1 MDVLNELCEFFKWKA
16 ASCEDEAKSW
26 LALAARLDPKPP
38 VKESTISLLR
48 NAPASCVK
56 MTYSQMDK
64 LKDIIEGLEC
74 QLDEI
79 LQQTPERSLAVTQ
92 AEREIRQALE
102 RVRRLKDGETMTYE
116 AVEKE
121 EPVI

>member
-1 MDVLNELCEFFKWKA
+1 MD
-16 ASCEDEAKSW
+16 EDME
-26 LALAARLDPKPP
+26 
-38 VKESTISLLR
+38 
-48 NAPASCVK
+48 
-56 MTYSQMDK
+56 K

-79 LQQTPERSLAVTQ
+79 LQNTADVDLAVTQ

>member
-1 MDVLNELCEFFKWKA
+1 
-16 ASCEDEAKSW
+16 
-26 LALAARLDPKPP
+26 
-38 VKESTISLLR
+38 
-48 NAPASCVK
+48 
-56 MTYSQMDK
+56 MDK

-79 LQQTPERSLAVTQ
+79 LQNTADENLAVTQ

-102 RVRRLKDGETMTYE
+102 RVRRLKDGETLTYE
-116 AVEKE
+116 PVEQK